1 MEKISTGRPK
11 IEIKRIQNQ
20 VHRQVTFSKR
30 RKGIFKKASDLCI
43 LCGAEIALIVFSP
56 AGKIFSFGH
65 SSVNSVINRFVD
77 RSSVVAQNNND
88 GSIREL
94 SRRLTEV
101 NEELETEKKRGLMIQ
116 DELKKEKEKVHQ
128 FWWEEPIDK
137 LDVNELRQV
146 KVAMEELRNNVM
158 KRADQ
163 MMETAASSSS
173 SFLAIN
179 SVPLGVI
186 PARQDEEGTTSIIP
200 QGGFSWDLGFGDFG
214 FGEF

>member
-1 MEKISTGRPK
+1 MGKISKGRQK
-11 IEIKRIQNQ
+11 IEIKRIQN
-20 VHRQVTFSKR
+20 VDYRQVTFSKR
-30 RKGIFKKASDLCI
+30 RKGIFKKASELCI
-43 LCGAEIALIVFSP
+43 LCGAEIALIVLSP
-56 AGKIFSFGH
+56 AGKVFSFGH

-77 RSSVVAQNNND
+77 RSSIAQNNND
-88 GSIREL
+88 GSAVREL

-101 NEELETEKKRGLMIQ
+101 NEELETEKKKGLMILDDQ
-116 DELKKEKEKVHQ
+116 LKKEKLHQ

-146 KVAMEELRNNVM
+146 MVAMEELRKNVM

-163 MMETAASSSS
+163 MMETASSSS

-186 PARQDEEGTTSIIP
+186 PASQDEGGTTSIIP
-200 QGGFSWDLGFGDFG
+200 QPGFYWDFG
-214 FGEF
+214 FGKF

>member
-1 MEKISTGRPK
+1 MAFFSLRLRGRRRYGSSSPLSSMPSLK
-11 IEIKRIQNQ
+11 ENKKKREPE
-20 VHRQVTFSKR
+20 R
-30 RKGIFKKASDLCI
+30 REL
-43 LCGAEIALIVFSP
+43 
-56 AGKIFSFGH
+56 
-65 SSVNSVINRFVD
+65 
-77 RSSVVAQNNND
+77 VVAQNNND

-101 NEELETEKKRGLMIQ
+101 NEEPETEKKRGLMIQ

-128 FWWEEPIDK
+128 HWWEEPIDK

-186 PARQDEEGTTSIIP
+186 PASQDEEGTTSIIP
-200 QGGFSWDLGFGDFG
+200 QAGFSWDFGFGDFG

>member
-1 MEKISTGRPK
+1 MGKISKGRQK
-11 IEIKRIQNQ
+11 IEIKRIQN
-20 VHRQVTFSKR
+20 VDYRQVTFSKR
-30 RKGIFKKASDLCI
+30 RKGIFKKASELCI
-43 LCGAEIALIVFSP
+43 LCGAEIALIVLSP
-56 AGKIFSFGH
+56 AGKVFSFGH

-77 RSSVVAQNNND
+77 RSSIAQNNND
-88 GSIREL
+88 GSAVREL

-101 NEELETEKKRGLMIQ
+101 NEELETEKKKGLMILDDQ
-116 DELKKEKEKVHQ
+116 FKKEKLHQ

-146 KVAMEELRNNVM
+146 MVAMEELRKNVM

-163 MMETAASSSS
+163 MMETASSSS

-186 PARQDEEGTTSIIP
+186 PARQDEGGTTSIIP
-200 QGGFSWDLGFGDFG
+200 QAGFYWDFG
-214 FGEF
+214 FGKF